1 MRVFWHQGGL
11 HIEPESDQER
21 KALVMLVDNAKF
33 GKPPGI
39 TVPGGS
45 SELGSDQLFEAV
57 IGDHQAGPRSLP
69 GQRNNKQL
77 VVSINKL
84 A

>member
-21 KALVMLVDNAKF
+21 KALVTLVDNAKF
-33 GKPPGI
+33 GKPPGTSI
-39 TVPGGS
+39 PGGV

-57 IGDHQAGPRSLP
+57 VGDHQARPRSLSSNP
-69 GQRNNKQL
+69 KHKQFI
-77 VVSINKL
+77 VPINKL
-84 A
+84 P